1 MKKLIVTLAL
11 SSLVYP
17 VSIQAAEKA
26 IQPESNAE
34 KIQHESLTLMEE
46 KYDGNSINRIYQY
59 NDSKRPYIQTIEVP
73 KSIQKEVKKSDS
85 DAVEK
90 VTSML
95 ANYYDDVD
103 NVIKLNEVLYM
114 YIPHKPESKINISE
128 SYQQTVSDN
137 LFSSLSYIEKN
148 NKNDVPKSEIEEL
161 KETYGPS
168 EIEKEIIPH
177 KTKENLYKETKEFA
191 NELDIKWYE
200 NKWTYIISGIVI
212 LISLFIVFILR
223 FRR

>member
-11 SSLVYP
+11 SSLVFP
-17 VSIQAAEKA
+17 ASIQAAGA
-26 IQPESNAE
+26 IQQEPNGT
-34 KIQHESLTLMEE
+34 KIQHEPLTLMEE
-46 KYDGNSINRIYQY
+46 NYDGDSINRIYQY
-59 NDSKRPYIQTIEVP
+59 SDSKRPYIQTIEVP
-73 KSIQKEVKKSDS
+73 ESIQKEVKKSDP
-85 DAVEK
+85 DAVGK

-114 YIPHKPESKINISE
+114 YIPHKPETKIYISE
-128 SYQQTVSDN
+128 SYQQTVSEN
-137 LFSSLSYIEKN
+137 IVNSLSYIEEN
-148 NKNDVPKSEIEEL
+148 NKNDVPEGEKEEM
-161 KETYGPS
+161 EQTYGPP

-177 KTKENLYKETKEFA
+177 KTKEILYKETKEFA
-191 NELDIKWYE
+191 NELDVKWYE